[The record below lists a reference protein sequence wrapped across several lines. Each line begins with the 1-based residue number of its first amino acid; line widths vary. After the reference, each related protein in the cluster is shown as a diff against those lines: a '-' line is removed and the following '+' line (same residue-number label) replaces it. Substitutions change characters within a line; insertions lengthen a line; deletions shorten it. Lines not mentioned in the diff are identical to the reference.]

1 MHANSITIVEISKCK
16 IYGGRDDEE
25 VVYMK
30 YILLKRNLHLLKIK
44 NKKKTKQPEYKQ
56 KDEPKLC
63 YKWGQTTTRTNF

>member
-1 MHANSITIVEISKCK
+1 
-16 IYGGRDDEE
+16 
-25 VVYMK
+25 MK
-30 YILLKRNLHLLKIK
+30 YILLKRNLHILKIK